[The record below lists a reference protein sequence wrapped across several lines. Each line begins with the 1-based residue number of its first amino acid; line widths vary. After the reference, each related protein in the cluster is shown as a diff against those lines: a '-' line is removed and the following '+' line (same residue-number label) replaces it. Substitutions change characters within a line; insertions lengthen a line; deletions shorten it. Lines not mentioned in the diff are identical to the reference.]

1 MNSNISKLLQSIDNE
16 IKSAIMEQFNI
27 SGMDLNGS
35 KPNHNVNIFNKNIIN
50 PEEIFNMI

>member
-27 SGMDLNGS
+27 SGMDLNDR